1 MTYYTSVIE
10 ENLKWE
16 NTKIAKRI
24 LDVFDRDV
32 VDIIV
37 YHNSYWFETRGFF
50 PEYARKWIKSY
61 MKKHGYYYYTEV

>member
-10 ENLKWE
+10 ENLKWQ

-24 LDVFDRDV
+24 LAVLNKDV
-32 VDIIV
+32 VSV
-37 YHNSYWFETRGFF
+37 VTYHNAFWFEVRGFF

-61 MKKHGYYYYTEV
+61 MKKHGYCYYMEA

>member
-10 ENLKWE
+10 ENLKWQ

-24 LDVFDRDV
+24 LAVLNKDV
-32 VDIIV
+32 VSV
-37 YHNSYWFETRGFF
+37 VTYHNAFWFEVRGFF

-61 MKKHGYYYYTEV
+61 MKKHGYFYYMEA